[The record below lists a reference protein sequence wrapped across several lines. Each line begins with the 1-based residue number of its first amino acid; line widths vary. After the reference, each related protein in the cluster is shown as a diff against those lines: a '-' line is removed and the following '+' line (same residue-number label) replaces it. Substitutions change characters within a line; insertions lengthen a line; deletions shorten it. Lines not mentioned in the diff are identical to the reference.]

1 MELLSHHAGFFAGS
15 SGITSAPGPGQAP
28 RSLLDSSDAT
38 RCCEGGAVG
47 ARFRSAPALAPRV
60 VLPRPIAAG
69 RLPLMAKRS
78 VCVIG
83 VGMTKF
89 ERCDKD
95 FTDLVKEAVT
105 DALGMAGVTPDKFE
119 QAFAGYVNGMS
130 CQGQRALYYMGL
142 GGIPVYNV
150 HSYCSTGSSALHL
163 GYQAVAS
170 GMNECVLAF
179 GFEKME
185 KGPLDSQLTGLKEKY
200 DEEAKKRPP
209 AAAVMFG
216 DGGRHHMEL
225 YGTTKEQ
232 FAKVSVKNH
241 RHSVNNPRSQYRDAC
256 TLEEVLAS
264 RLIYDPLTLLQC
276 CPTSDGAGAAILCS
290 EEFAKEHGQSRPV
303 KIIGQA
309 MATDLLDDFA
319 QGAMGLI
326 GVGMSRRAAKAV
338 YEQTALGPEDVQ
350 VIELHDCFSTNE
362 LITYESLG
370 LCEPGEGGRLIDEDQ
385 VTYGGKWV
393 VNPSGGLL
401 SKGHPLGATGLAQ
414 CAELVWQLNG
424 MAEKRQVEGARV
436 GLQHNVGLGGACVVT
451 MYRKD

>member
-1 MELLSHHAGFFAGS
+1 
-15 SGITSAPGPGQAP
+15 
-28 RSLLDSSDAT
+28 
-38 RCCEGGAVG
+38 
-47 ARFRSAPALAPRV
+47 
-60 VLPRPIAAG
+60 
-69 RLPLMAKRS
+69 MAKRN

-89 ERCDKD
+89 ERCERD
-95 FTDLVKEAVT
+95 FTDLVHEAVG
-105 DALGMAGVTPDKFE
+105 DALKMSGVPPEKLE
-119 QAFAGYVNGMS
+119 QAFAGYVSGMS
-130 CQGQRALYYMGL
+130 AQGQRALYGMGI
-142 GGIPVYNV
+142 GGLPVYNV
-150 HSYCSTGSSALHL
+150 HNYCSTGSTALHL
-163 GYQAVAS
+163 GYQAIAS

-185 KGPLDSQLTGLKEKY
+185 KGPLDKQLTGLKETY
-200 DEEAKKRPP
+200 NEAEKRPP

-216 DGGRHHMEL
+216 DGGRQHMEQ

-241 RHSVNNPRSQYRDAC
+241 RHSVHNPRSQYREAC

-264 RLIYDPLTLLQC
+264 RMVYEPLTILQC
-276 CPTSDGAGAAILCS
+276 CPTSDGAAAAILCS
-290 EEFAKEHGQSRPV
+290 EEFARKQGITNPV
-303 KIIGQA
+303 KIVAQA
-309 MATDLLDDFA
+309 MATDKLEDFA
-319 QGAMGLI
+319 MGPIGMI
-326 GVGMSRRAAKAV
+326 GVGMSRRAAQAV
-338 YEQTALGPEDVQ
+338 YEQAGLGPEDVQ

-362 LITYESLG
+362 LVTYEALG
-370 LCEPGEGGRLIDEDQ
+370 LCKEGEGGRLIDENQ

-424 MAEKRQVEGARV
+424 QAEKRQVEGARLA
-436 GLQHNVGLGGACVVT
+436 LQHNIGLGGACVVT

>member
-1 MELLSHHAGFFAGS
+1 
-15 SGITSAPGPGQAP
+15 
-28 RSLLDSSDAT
+28 
-38 RCCEGGAVG
+38 
-47 ARFRSAPALAPRV
+47 
-60 VLPRPIAAG
+60 
-69 RLPLMAKRS
+69 MAKRD

-89 ERCDKD
+89 ERCDRD
-95 FTDLVKEAVT
+95 YTELCQEAIT
-105 DALGMAGVTPDKFE
+105 EAIKMAGVAPEKFE

-130 CQGQRALYYMGL
+130 CQGQRALYFMGL
-142 GGIPVYNV
+142 GDIPVFNV
-150 HSYCSTGSSALHL
+150 HSYCSTGSSALNL
-163 GYQAVAS
+163 AYQAIA
-170 GMNECVLAF
+170 GGLNECVLAF

-200 DEEAKKRPP
+200 DEAAKKRPP
-209 AAAVMFG
+209 AAALMFG

-225 YGTTKEQ
+225 YGTTKAQ

-264 RLIYDPLTLLQC
+264 REVYDPLTLLQC

-290 EEFAKEHGQSRPV
+290 NEFAAKLGHSKPV

-309 MATDLLDDFA
+309 MRTDLVSDFGE
-319 QGAMGLI
+319 GAMGLI
-326 GVGMSRRAAKAV
+326 GVGMSRRAAAAV
-338 YEQTALGPEDVQ
+338 YEQAGVGPDDVD

-362 LITYESLG
+362 LISYEALQ
-370 LCEPGEGGRLIDEDQ
+370 LCKPGEGGRLIDTDE

-414 CAELVWQLNG
+414 CAELVWQLHG
-424 MAEKRQVEGARV
+424 KADKRQVEGARIA
-436 GLQHNVGLGGACVVT
+436 LQHNVGLGGACVVT
-451 MYRKD
+451 MYKKD

>member
-1 MELLSHHAGFFAGS
+1 MG
-15 SGITSAPGPGQAP
+15 
-28 RSLLDSSDAT
+28 
-38 RCCEGGAVG
+38 
-47 ARFRSAPALAPRV
+47 
-60 VLPRPIAAG
+60 
-69 RLPLMAKRS
+69 KRD

-89 ERCDKD
+89 ERCDRD
-95 FTDLVKEAVT
+95 FTDLAGEAIRE
-105 DALGMAGVTPDKFE
+105 ALGMAKVEPADFE

-130 CQGQRALYYMGL
+130 CQGQRALYTMGL

-163 GYQAVAS
+163 AYQAIAS

-200 DEEAKKRPP
+200 DEEAKKKPP
-209 AAAVMFG
+209 VAARMFG
-216 DGGRHHMEL
+216 DGGRHHMSL

-241 RHSVNNPRSQYRDAC
+241 RHSVNNPRSQYRDPC

-264 RLIYDPLTLLQC
+264 REVYDPLTLLQC

-290 EEFAKEHGQSRPV
+290 AEYAAKHGHSRPV
-303 KIIGQA
+303 RMIGQA
-309 MATDLLDDFA
+309 LTTDLVSDFA
-319 QGAMGLI
+319 EGAMGMI
-326 GVGMSRRAAKAV
+326 GVGMTRRAAAKV
-338 YEQTALGPEDVQ
+338 YEQTGVGPEDVD

-362 LITYESLG
+362 LITYEG
-370 LCEPGEGGRLIDEDQ
+370 LQLCKPGEGGKLIDDDA

-414 CAELVWQLNG
+414 CAELVWQLHG
-424 MAEKRQVEGARV
+424 MAEKRQVEGARTA
-436 GLQHNVGLGGACVVT
+436 LQHNVGLGGACVVT
-451 MYRKD
+451 MYRKDRG

>member
-1 MELLSHHAGFFAGS
+1 MS
-15 SGITSAPGPGQAP
+15 
-28 RSLLDSSDAT
+28 
-38 RCCEGGAVG
+38 
-47 ARFRSAPALAPRV
+47 
-60 VLPRPIAAG
+60 
-69 RLPLMAKRS
+69 KRD

-89 ERCDKD
+89 ERCERD
-95 FTDLVKEAVT
+95 FTELVQEAVT
-105 DALGMAGVTPDKFE
+105 GALGMAGVQPDVLE

-130 CQGQRALYYMGL
+130 TQGQRALYGMGI
-142 GGIPVYNV
+142 GGLPVYNV
-150 HSYCSTGSSALHL
+150 HNYCSTGSTALHL
-163 GYQAVAS
+163 GYQAIAS

-179 GFEKME
+179 GFEKMQ
-185 KGPLDSQLTGLKEKY
+185 KGPLEKQLTGLENIAKETDKG
-200 DEEAKKRPP
+200 APP
-209 AAAVMFG
+209 VAARMFG
-216 DGGRHHMEL
+216 DGGRQHMEL

-241 RHSVNNPRSQYRDAC
+241 RHSVNNPRSQYREAC
-256 TLEEVLAS
+256 SLEEVLAA
-264 RLIYDPLTLLQC
+264 RMVYDPLTILQC

-290 EEFAKEHGQSRPV
+290 EEFAKKRGISRPV
-303 KIIGQA
+303 KIVAQA
-309 MATDLLDDFA
+309 MQTDKLEDFA
-319 QGAMGLI
+319 LGALGWI
-326 GVGMSRRAAKAV
+326 GIGMSRRAADKV
-338 YEQTALGPEDVQ
+338 YEQAGLGPKDVQ

-362 LITYESLG
+362 LVTYESLG
-370 LCEPGEGGRLIDEDQ
+370 LCKEGEGGRLIDEDE

-436 GLQHNVGLGGACVVT
+436 ALQHNVGLGGACVVT

>member
-1 MELLSHHAGFFAGS
+1 MG
-15 SGITSAPGPGQAP
+15 
-28 RSLLDSSDAT
+28 
-38 RCCEGGAVG
+38 
-47 ARFRSAPALAPRV
+47 
-60 VLPRPIAAG
+60 
-69 RLPLMAKRS
+69 KRD

-89 ERCDKD
+89 ERCELD
-95 FTDLVKEAVT
+95 FTDLCK
-105 DALGMAGVTPDKFE
+105 DAIGQAIAMAGVDPADFE
-119 QAFAGYVNGMS
+119 QAFCGYVNGMS

-142 GGIPVYNV
+142 GGIPVYNL

-163 GYQAVAS
+163 GYQAIAS
-170 GMNECVLAF
+170 GMNECVLVF

-185 KGPLDSQLTGLKEKY
+185 KGPLDSQLTGLKEQY
-200 DEEAKKRPP
+200 DEAAKKRPP
-209 AAAVMFG
+209 AAALMFG

-241 RHSVNNPRSQYRDAC
+241 RHSVDNPRSQYRDAC

-264 RLIYDPLTLLQC
+264 RMIYDPLTLLQC

-290 EEFAKEHGQSRPV
+290 AEYAAKHGQTKPV

-309 MATDLLDDFA
+309 LTTDLVADFA
-319 QGAMGLI
+319 EGAMGLI
-326 GVGMSRRAAKAV
+326 GVGMTKRAAAKV
-338 YEQTALGPEDVQ
+338 YEQAGVGPEDVD

-362 LITYESLG
+362 LISYEG
-370 LCEPGEGGRLIDEDQ
+370 LQLCGPGEGGRLIDDDA

-424 MAEKRQVEGARV
+424 QAEKRQVEGARI
-436 GLQHNVGLGGACVVT
+436 GLQHNIGLGGACVVT
-451 MYRKD
+451 MYRKG

>member
-1 MELLSHHAGFFAGS
+1 
-15 SGITSAPGPGQAP
+15 
-28 RSLLDSSDAT
+28 
-38 RCCEGGAVG
+38 
-47 ARFRSAPALAPRV
+47 
-60 VLPRPIAAG
+60 
-69 RLPLMAKRS
+69 

-89 ERCDKD
+89 ERCDRD
-95 FTDLVKEAVT
+95 FTDLSGEAIRE
-105 DALGMAGVTPDKFE
+105 ALGMAKVEPSDFE

-130 CQGQRALYYMGL
+130 TQGQRALYGMGI
-142 GGIPVYNV
+142 GGLPVYNV
-150 HSYCSTGSSALHL
+150 HNYCSTGSTALHL

-179 GFEKME
+179 GFEKMQ
-185 KGPLDSQLTGLKEKY
+185 KGPLEKQLSGLENIAKESDKG
-200 DEEAKKRPP
+200 APP
-209 AAAVMFG
+209 IAARMFG
-216 DGGRHHMEL
+216 DGGRQHMEL

-241 RHSVNNPRSQYRDAC
+241 RHSVNNPRSQYREAC

-264 RLIYDPLTLLQC
+264 RLVYDPLTILQC

-290 EEFAKEHGQSRPV
+290 QEFANKHGISRPV
-303 KIIGQA
+303 RIVAQA
-309 MATDLLDDFA
+309 MATDRMEDFSM
-319 QGAMGLI
+319 GALGMI
-326 GVGMSRRAAKAV
+326 GVGMSRRAAEKV
-338 YEQTALGPEDVQ
+338 YEQAGLGPKDVQ

-362 LITYESLG
+362 LVTYESLG
-370 LCEPGEGGRLIDEDQ
+370 LCKEGEGGRLIDEDQ

-424 MAEKRQVEGARV
+424 VAEKRQVPNARV
-436 GLQHNVGLGGACVVT
+436 ALQHNVGLGGACVVT

>member
-1 MELLSHHAGFFAGS
+1 
-15 SGITSAPGPGQAP
+15 
-28 RSLLDSSDAT
+28 
-38 RCCEGGAVG
+38 
-47 ARFRSAPALAPRV
+47 
-60 VLPRPIAAG
+60 
-69 RLPLMAKRS
+69 MAKRD

-89 ERCDKD
+89 ERCDRE
-95 FTDLVKEAVT
+95 FTELCSEAIT
-105 DALGMAGVTPDKFE
+105 EALGMAKIEPADFE

-130 CQGQRALYYMGL
+130 CQGQRALYTMGL

-163 GYQAVAS
+163 AYQAIAS

-179 GFEKME
+179 GFEKMT

-200 DEEAKKRPP
+200 DEEAKKKPP
-209 AAAVMFG
+209 VAARMFG
-216 DGGRHHMEL
+216 DGGRQHMAL

-241 RHSVNNPRSQYRDAC
+241 RHSVNNPRSQYREAC
-256 TLEEVLAS
+256 TLDEVLAS
-264 RLIYDPLTLLQC
+264 RMVYDPLTILQC

-290 EEFAKEHGQSRPV
+290 QEFANKHGISRPV
-303 KIIGQA
+303 RIVAQA
-309 MATDLLDDFA
+309 MATDRMEDFSL
-319 QGAMGLI
+319 GALGMI
-326 GVGMSRRAAKAV
+326 GVGMSRRAADKV
-338 YEQTALGPEDVQ
+338 YEQAGLGPKDVQ

-362 LITYESLG
+362 LVTYESLG
-370 LCEPGEGGRLIDEDQ
+370 LCKEGEGGRLIDEDQ

-424 MAEKRQVEGARV
+424 MAEKRQVPNARV
-436 GLQHNVGLGGACVVT
+436 ALQHNVGLGGACVVT

>member
-1 MELLSHHAGFFAGS
+1 
-15 SGITSAPGPGQAP
+15 
-28 RSLLDSSDAT
+28 
-38 RCCEGGAVG
+38 
-47 ARFRSAPALAPRV
+47 
-60 VLPRPIAAG
+60 
-69 RLPLMAKRS
+69 MAKRD

-89 ERCDKD
+89 ERCERS
-95 FTDLVKEAVT
+95 FHDLVKEAVT
-105 DALGMAGVTPDKFE
+105 DALGMASVAPKELE

-130 CQGQRALYYMGL
+130 CQGQQALYAMGI
-142 GGIPVYNV
+142 GGLPVYNV

-163 GYQAVAS
+163 GYQAIAS

-179 GFEKME
+179 GFEKMT
-185 KGPLDSQLTGLKEKY
+185 KGPLESQLTGLKDHY
-200 DEEAKKRPP
+200 DEAAKKAPP
-209 AAAVMFG
+209 VAARMFG
-216 DGGRHHMEL
+216 DGGRRHMEL

-241 RHSVNNPRSQYRDAC
+241 RHSVNNPRSQYRDAV

-264 RLIYDPLTLLQC
+264 REVYDPLTLMQC

-290 EEFAKEHGQSRPV
+290 REFAAKHGHANPV
-303 KIIGQA
+303 RIVAQA
-309 MATDLLDDFA
+309 LTTDELEDFG
-319 QGAMGLI
+319 QGALGMI
-326 GVGMSRRAAKAV
+326 GVGMSTRAAAKV
-338 YEQTALGPEDVQ
+338 YEEAGVGPQDVD

-362 LITYESLG
+362 LITYESLQ
-370 LCEPGEGGRLIDEDQ
+370 LCGPGEGGRLIDEGV

-436 GLQHNVGLGGACVVT
+436 ALQHNVGLGGACVVT
-451 MYRKD
+451 MYRRD

>member
-1 MELLSHHAGFFAGS
+1 
-15 SGITSAPGPGQAP
+15 
-28 RSLLDSSDAT
+28 
-38 RCCEGGAVG
+38 
-47 ARFRSAPALAPRV
+47 
-60 VLPRPIAAG
+60 
-69 RLPLMAKRS
+69 MAKRD

-89 ERCDKD
+89 ERCDRD
-95 FTDLVKEAVT
+95 YTELCQEAITEAVK
-105 DALGMAGVTPDKFE
+105 MAGVTPDKFE

-130 CQGQRALYYMGL
+130 CQGQRALYFMGL
-142 GGIPVYNV
+142 GDIPVFNV
-150 HSYCSTGSSALHL
+150 HSYCSTGSSALNL
-163 GYQAVAS
+163 AYQAIA
-170 GMNECVLAF
+170 GGLNECVLAF

-200 DEEAKKRPP
+200 DEAAKKRPP
-209 AAAVMFG
+209 AAALMFG

-264 RLIYDPLTLLQC
+264 RVVYDPLTLLQC

-290 EEFAKEHGQSRPV
+290 NEFAAKLGHSKPV

-309 MATDLLDDFA
+309 MRTDLVSDFGE
-319 QGAMGLI
+319 GAMGLI
-326 GVGMSRRAAKAV
+326 GVGMSRRSAAAV
-338 YEQTALGPEDVQ
+338 YEQAGVGPEDVD

-362 LITYESLG
+362 LISYEALQ
-370 LCEPGEGGRLIDEDQ
+370 LCKPGEGGRLIDTDE

-414 CAELVWQLNG
+414 CAELVWQLHG
-424 MAEKRQVEGARV
+424 KADKRQVEGARIA
-436 GLQHNVGLGGACVVT
+436 LQHNVGLGGACVVT
-451 MYRKD
+451 MYKKD

>member
-1 MELLSHHAGFFAGS
+1 MGR
-15 SGITSAPGPGQAP
+15 PGLV
-28 RSLLDSSDAT
+28 R
-38 RCCEGGAVG
+38 EG
-47 ARFRSAPALAPRV
+47 
-60 VLPRPIAAG
+60 
-69 RLPLMAKRS
+69 
-78 VCVIG
+78 
-83 VGMTKF
+83 
-89 ERCDKD
+89 
-95 FTDLVKEAVT
+95 VT
-105 DALGMAGVTPDKFE
+105 DALGMAGVAPGKCE

-309 MATDLLDDFA
+309 RVTPA
-319 QGAMGLI
+319 QRG
-326 GVGMSRRAAKAV
+326 SRRRVRRHHGQEGLTCGRTTPSRAGRSRSACARSSSPAAAACCPSSSGTRRPTSTRAGTSRRRPA
-338 YEQTALGPEDVQ
+338 TAT
-350 VIELHDCFSTNE
+350 S
-362 LITYESLG
+362 
-370 LCEPGEGGRLIDEDQ
+370 
-385 VTYGGKWV
+385 
-393 VNPSGGLL
+393 
-401 SKGHPLGATGLAQ
+401 
-414 CAELVWQLNG
+414 
-424 MAEKRQVEGARV
+424 
-436 GLQHNVGLGGACVVT
+436 
-451 MYRKD
+451 

>member
-1 MELLSHHAGFFAGS
+1 M
-15 SGITSAPGPGQAP
+15 T
-28 RSLLDSSDAT
+28 
-38 RCCEGGAVG
+38 
-47 ARFRSAPALAPRV
+47 
-60 VLPRPIAAG
+60 
-69 RLPLMAKRS
+69 KRK

-89 ERCDKD
+89 ERCERD
-95 FTDLVKEAVT
+95 FTELVREAVT
-105 DALGMAGVTPDKFE
+105 GALEMASVQPDQLE

-130 CQGQRALYYMGL
+130 TQGQRALYTMGI
-142 GGIPVYNV
+142 GGLPVYNV
-150 HSYCSTGSSALHL
+150 HNYCSTGSSALHL

-170 GMNECVLAF
+170 GMNECVLTF
-179 GFEKME
+179 GFEKMQ
-185 KGPLDSQLTGLKEKY
+185 KGPLEKQLAGLEEVAKETEGK
-200 DEEAKKRPP
+200 API
-209 AAAVMFG
+209 AARMFG
-216 DGGRHHMEL
+216 DGGRQHMEL

-241 RHSVNNPRSQYRDAC
+241 RHSVNNPRSQYREAC

-264 RLIYDPLTLLQC
+264 RLVYEPLTILQC

-290 EEFAKEHGQSRPV
+290 EEFAQKRGHTRPV
-303 KIIGQA
+303 KIVGQA
-309 MATDLLDDFA
+309 MQTDQLEDFA
-319 QGAMGLI
+319 KGALGWI
-326 GVGMSRRAAKAV
+326 GVGMSRRAAEKV
-338 YEQTALGPEDVQ
+338 YEQSGLGPEDVD

-362 LITYESLG
+362 LVSYESLG
-370 LCEPGEGGRLIDEDQ
+370 LCKDGEGGRLIDTDQ

-424 MAEKRQVEGARV
+424 TAEKRQVAGARV

-451 MYRKD
+451 MYQKD

>member
-1 MELLSHHAGFFAGS
+1 
-15 SGITSAPGPGQAP
+15 
-28 RSLLDSSDAT
+28 
-38 RCCEGGAVG
+38 
-47 ARFRSAPALAPRV
+47 
-60 VLPRPIAAG
+60 
-69 RLPLMAKRS
+69 

-89 ERCDKD
+89 ERCERD
-95 FTDLVKEAVT
+95 FTELVREAVT
-105 DALGMAGVTPDKFE
+105 AALGMAGVGPDKLE

-130 CQGQRALYYMGL
+130 TQGQRALYSMGI
-142 GGIPVYNV
+142 GGLPVYNV
-150 HSYCSTGSSALHL
+150 HNYCSTGSSALHL

-185 KGPLDSQLTGLKEKY
+185 KGPLEKQLQGLKETIGK
-200 DEEAKKRPP
+200 DADKKPP
-209 AAAVMFG
+209 IAAVMFG
-216 DGGRHHMEL
+216 DGGRQHMEK

-241 RHSVNNPRSQYRDAC
+241 RHSVNNPRSQYREAC
-256 TLEEVLAS
+256 SLEEVLAS
-264 RLIYDPLTLLQC
+264 RMVYDPLTILQC

-290 EEFAKEHGQSRPV
+290 EEFARAQGISRPV

-309 MATDLLDDFA
+309 MATDLMEDFA
-319 QGAMGLI
+319 MGPLGMI
-326 GVGMSRRAAKAV
+326 GVGMSQRAARKV
-338 YEQTALGPEDVQ
+338 YEQAGLGPEDVQ

-370 LCEPGEGGRLIDEDQ
+370 LCKEGEGGRLIDEDR
-385 VTYGGKWV
+385 VTYGGTWV

-414 CAELVWQLNG
+414 CAELVWQLAG
-424 MAEKRQVEGARV
+424 MAERRQVEGARV
-436 GLQHNVGLGGACVVT
+436 ALQHNVGLGGACVVT
-451 MYRKD
+451 MYRRD

>member
-1 MELLSHHAGFFAGS
+1 M
-15 SGITSAPGPGQAP
+15 T
-28 RSLLDSSDAT
+28 
-38 RCCEGGAVG
+38 
-47 ARFRSAPALAPRV
+47 
-60 VLPRPIAAG
+60 
-69 RLPLMAKRS
+69 KRK

-89 ERCDKD
+89 ERCDRD
-95 FTDLVKEAVT
+95 FTDLCKDAIT
-105 DALGMAGVTPDKFE
+105 DALGAAGVGPDKFE

-130 CQGQRALYYMGL
+130 CQGQRALYYLGL

-163 GYQAVAS
+163 GYQAIAS

-185 KGPLDSQLTGLKEKY
+185 KGPLDSQLPGLKEHY
-200 DEEAKKRPP
+200 DEAAKKRPP

-241 RHSVNNPRSQYRDAC
+241 RHSVNNPRSQYREAC
-256 TLEEVLAS
+256 TLDEVFAS
-264 RLIYDPLTLLQC
+264 RMVYDPLTILQC
-276 CPTSDGAGAAILCS
+276 CPTSDGAAAAILCS
-290 EEFAKEHGQSRPV
+290 EDFAKQHGHSRPV
-303 KIIGQA
+303 KIVAQA
-309 MATDLLDDFA
+309 LRTDLVEDFA
-319 QGAMGLI
+319 GGALGLI
-326 GVGMSRRAAKAV
+326 GVGMSRRAAAAV
-338 YEQTALGPEDVQ
+338 YEESGIGPDEVD

-362 LITYESLG
+362 LVTYESLQ
-370 LCEPGEGGRLIDEDQ
+370 LCKPGEGGRLIDENQ
-385 VTYGGKWV
+385 TTYGGKWV

-424 MAEKRQVEGARV
+424 AAEKRQVEGARI

>member
-1 MELLSHHAGFFAGS
+1 
-15 SGITSAPGPGQAP
+15 
-28 RSLLDSSDAT
+28 
-38 RCCEGGAVG
+38 
-47 ARFRSAPALAPRV
+47 
-60 VLPRPIAAG
+60 
-69 RLPLMAKRS
+69 MAKRN

-89 ERCDKD
+89 ERCERE
-95 FTDLVKEAVT
+95 FTDLVGEAVRN
-105 DALGMAGVTPDKFE
+105 ALDMAGVTPDQLE

-130 CQGQRALYYMGL
+130 TQGQRALYMMGI
-142 GGIPVYNV
+142 GGLPVYNV
-150 HSYCSTGSSALHL
+150 HNYCSTGSTALHL
-163 GYQAVAS
+163 GYQAIAS
-170 GMNECVLAF
+170 GMNECVIAF

-185 KGPLDSQLTGLKEKY
+185 KGPLEKQLQGLKETIGK
-200 DEEAKKRPP
+200 DADKGPP
-209 AAAVMFG
+209 IAARMFG
-216 DGGRHHMEL
+216 DGGRQHMEK

-241 RHSVNNPRSQYRDAC
+241 RHSVNNPRSQYREAC
-256 TLEEVLAS
+256 SLEEVLAS
-264 RLIYDPLTLLQC
+264 RMVYDPLTILQC

-290 EEFAKEHGQSRPV
+290 EEFAKKRNVSSPV
-303 KIIGQA
+303 KIVAQA
-309 MATDLLDDFA
+309 MRTDKMEDFA
-319 QGAMGLI
+319 MGALGMI
-326 GVGMSRRAAKAV
+326 GVGMSKRAADAV
-338 YEQTALGPEDVQ
+338 YEESGLGPKDVQ

-362 LITYESLG
+362 LVSYESLG
-370 LCEPGEGGRLIDEDQ
+370 LCKEGEGGRLIDEDQ

-424 MAEKRQVEGARV
+424 QAEKRQVEGARV

>member
-1 MELLSHHAGFFAGS
+1 
-15 SGITSAPGPGQAP
+15 
-28 RSLLDSSDAT
+28 
-38 RCCEGGAVG
+38 
-47 ARFRSAPALAPRV
+47 
-60 VLPRPIAAG
+60 
-69 RLPLMAKRS
+69 
-78 VCVIG
+78 
-83 VGMTKF
+83 
-89 ERCDKD
+89 
-95 FTDLVKEAVT
+95 
-105 DALGMAGVTPDKFE
+105 
-119 QAFAGYVNGMS
+119 
-130 CQGQRALYYMGL
+130 
-142 GGIPVYNV
+142 
-150 HSYCSTGSSALHL
+150 
-163 GYQAVAS
+163 
-170 GMNECVLAF
+170 
-179 GFEKME
+179 
-185 KGPLDSQLTGLKEKY
+185 
-200 DEEAKKRPP
+200 
-209 AAAVMFG
+209 
-216 DGGRHHMEL
+216 MEL

-264 RLIYDPLTLLQC
+264 RMIYDPLTLLQC

-290 EEFAKEHGQSRPV
+290 EEFAKKHGHTRPV

-338 YEQTALGPEDVQ
+338 YEQTGLGPEDVQ

-370 LCEPGEGGRLIDEDQ
+370 LCKPGEGGRLIDEEE
-385 VTYGGKWV
+385 VTYGGRWV

-414 CAELVWQLNG
+414 CAELVWQLSG
-424 MAEKRQVEGARV
+424 KAEKRQVEGARV

-451 MYRKD
+451 MYQKD

>member
-1 MELLSHHAGFFAGS
+1 
-15 SGITSAPGPGQAP
+15 
-28 RSLLDSSDAT
+28 
-38 RCCEGGAVG
+38 
-47 ARFRSAPALAPRV
+47 
-60 VLPRPIAAG
+60 
-69 RLPLMAKRS
+69 MAKRD

-89 ERCDKD
+89 ERCERD

-105 DALGMAGVTPDKFE
+105 DALQMSGVQPDVLE

-130 CQGQRALYYMGL
+130 TQGQRALYGMGI
-142 GGIPVYNV
+142 GGLPVYNV
-150 HSYCSTGSSALHL
+150 HNYCSTGSTALHL
-163 GYQAVAS
+163 GYQAIAS

-179 GFEKME
+179 GFEKMQ
-185 KGPLDSQLTGLKEKY
+185 KGPLEKQLTGLESIAKETDKG
-200 DEEAKKRPP
+200 APP
-209 AAAVMFG
+209 IAARMFG
-216 DGGRHHMEL
+216 DGGRQHMEL

-241 RHSVNNPRSQYRDAC
+241 RHSVNNPRSQYREAC

-264 RLIYDPLTLLQC
+264 RLVYHPLTILQC

-290 EEFAKEHGQSRPV
+290 EEFAQKQGISKPV
-303 KIIGQA
+303 KIVAQA
-309 MATDLLDDFA
+309 MQTDKLEDFA
-319 QGAMGLI
+319 MGSLGWI
-326 GVGMSRRAAKAV
+326 GIGMSRRAAEKV
-338 YEQTALGPEDVQ
+338 YEQAGLGPKDVD
-350 VIELHDCFSTNE
+350 VIQLHDCFSTNE
-362 LITYESLG
+362 LVTYESHG
-370 LCEPGEGGRLIDEDQ
+370 LCKVGECGRVIDEGQ
-385 VTYGGKWV
+385 VTFGGKWV

-436 GLQHNVGLGGACVVT
+436 ALQHNVGLGGACVVT